1 MQKPLP
7 ENRTFKAIGKRLR
20 AFRETTG
27 LSQKEFAAGAGIQDT
42 TYNQYEQGK
51 SQPKVE
57 YAYALCD
64 TYGLTLDWIYSG
76 DLSGLPYRIVKNLQG
91 KDVLADGV
99 GAE

>member
-1 MQKPLP
+1 MPKQPP

-27 LSQKEFAAGAGIQDT
+27 LTQKDFAARAGIQDT
-42 TYNQYEQGK
+42 TYNQYERGV

-76 DLSGLPYRIVKNLQG
+76 DPAGLPFRIAQQLQRE
-91 KDVLADGV
+91 DA
-99 GAE
+99 

>member
-1 MQKPLP
+1 MPKPLP

-20 AFRETTG
+20 AFRETTK
-27 LSQKEFAAGAGIQDT
+27 LSQKEFAARAGILDT
-42 TYNQYEQGK
+42 TYNQYERGV

-76 DLSGLPYRIVKNLQG
+76 DPSGMPFSLVQEINKELN
-91 KDVLADGV
+91 KEHA
-99 GAE
+99 